1 MTSESED
8 LKKQVR
14 LTFAS
19 LPFVAPPSPL
29 RFASLS
35 LLLVELTRGAVQ
47 NSDLKATVDELTKKL
62 EELKAS
68 D

>member
-1 MTSESED
+1 
-8 LKKQVR
+8 
-14 LTFAS
+14 
-19 LPFVAPPSPL
+19 
-29 RFASLS
+29 
-35 LLLVELTRGAVQ
+35 VELTRGAVQ